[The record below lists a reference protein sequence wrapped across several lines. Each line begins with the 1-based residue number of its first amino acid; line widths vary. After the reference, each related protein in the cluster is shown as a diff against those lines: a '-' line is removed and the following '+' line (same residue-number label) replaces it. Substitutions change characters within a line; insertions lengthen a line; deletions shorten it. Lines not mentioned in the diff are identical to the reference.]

1 MAKNTKPIL
10 DTKTKQEYPSMY
22 SAGKAI
28 GQKLVPEYT
37 GEARLIWFA
46 MARKFPGRFK
56 TLNAAGE
63 WVDLNDPSVPKIT
76 RVRKTETDEQKEQR
90 LLAELGAI
98 AARKTAAGGAAATN
112 GGNKGA
118 AVPKKT
124 AAPVAA
130 AEAEETEEVET
141 EVAEVDEAAAQPVRG
156 KPKLAAA
163 MRQA

>member
-22 SAGKAI
+22 AAGKAI
-28 GQKLVPEYT
+28 GTKLVPEYT

-98 AARKTAAGGAAATN
+98 AARKTAAAATN
-112 GGNKGA
+112 GGSKTA
-118 AVPKKT
+118 AVPAKRAAVA
-124 AAPVAA
+124 AAPV
-130 AEAEETEEVET
+130 AEAEETEEVEA
-141 EVAEVDEAAAQPVRG
+141 EAEVDEAAAQPVRG